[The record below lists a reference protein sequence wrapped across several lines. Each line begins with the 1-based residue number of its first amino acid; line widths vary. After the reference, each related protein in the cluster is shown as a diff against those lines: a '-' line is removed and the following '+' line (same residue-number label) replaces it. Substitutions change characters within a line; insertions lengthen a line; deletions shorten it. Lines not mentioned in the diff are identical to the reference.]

1 MSNEVSKTQPDE
13 VIEKTEEVSKP
24 EEVTKVAEP
33 EKETNKAVEDTLK
46 GITDVIGKL
55 DEKISKKF
63 EEIEGKIKSL
73 EPMNTLEAKPKDS
86 DKEDIG
92 AKIKAP
98 DEYQSNSI
106 QAGIREASP
115 QNPPKGDKS
124 GLSMQQKT
132 TETKPVTKSEEIE
145 KVDVAKENQFT
156 TSTPQGGTSVESVLE
171 QVIKSIRE
179 DYSPVL
185 QMAREVG
192 HDELNKVANEIKKGT
207 FYTPSRQEVEEQL
220 IW

>member
-1 MSNEVSKTQPDE
+1 MSDEVSKTQKDE
-13 VIEKTEEVSKP
+13 VIEKTDESPKTEEVAKAS
-24 EEVTKVAEP
+24 EP
-33 EKETNKAVEDTLK
+33 AKEETNKAVEDTLK
-46 GITDVIGKL
+46 SITDVIGKL

-73 EPMNTLEAKPKDS
+73 EPMNTLEAKPKTD

-106 QAGIREASP
+106 QAGIRESSP
-115 QNPPKGDKS
+115 QNPPKGDKG
-124 GLSMQQKT
+124 GLSMQTKT
-132 TETKPVTKSEEIE
+132 AEPEPVTKSTEEKI
-145 KVDVAKENQFT
+145 DVAKDNQFT
-156 TSTPQGGTSVESVLE
+156 TSTPQGGTSIEGVLE
-171 QVIKSIRE
+171 QIIKSVRE

-207 FYTPSRQEVEEQL
+207 FYTPSRAEVEEQL
-220 IW
+220 LW